1 MNRFNFFA
9 VVLLAIAGCGNPST
23 HTAEYAGLDNLGAKM
38 ANGPMETDVAF
49 AASDDRM
56 PTDPEPAQQRRVI
69 KEGYLTFETESLA
82 DTRQRVDS
90 VLRQFGGHI
99 DSEREYSTS
108 GRVSHTLTVRVP
120 FERFDQFV
128 DELGKDIGAFE
139 DKSITS
145 RDVTAEYIDVVAR
158 TKTKKELEQRY
169 LALLK
174 QANSVKEILDIE
186 TALGNIRAEIESME
200 GQIRYLTDQTD
211 YSTLQISYYTTVSEK
226 LAFGNKFSR
235 GFVNGW
241 NNLIWFFV
249 GLVNVWPFVVLFPIA
264 IVIIAR
270 WARRRREKR
279 RAANP

>member
-1 MNRFNFFA
+1 MNKFHILA
-9 VVLLAIAGCGNPST
+9 ALLLAFAGCGGPS
-23 HTAEYAGLDNLGAKM
+23 HQTAEYAGLENMGAKV
-38 ANGPMETDVAF
+38 ANGAMDMEVSFSAPEDGQ
-49 AASDDRM
+49 S
-56 PTDPEPAQQRRVI
+56 TDPAPVQQRRVI

-82 DTRQRVDS
+82 DTRVRVDS

-108 GRVSHTLTVRVP
+108 SRVSHTLTVRVP
-120 FERFDQFV
+120 FERFDEFV
-128 DELGKDIGAFE
+128 DELGKGVGAFE

-158 TKTKKELEQRY
+158 AKTKKELEERY
-169 LALLK
+169 LVLLK

-200 GQIRYLTDQTD
+200 GQIRYLVNQTE
-211 YSTLQISYYTTVSEK
+211 YSTLQISYHTVVSEK
-226 LAFGNKFSR
+226 PVFGNKFSR

-249 GLVNVWPFVVLFPIA
+249 GLVNVWPFVVLVPIG
-264 IVIIAR
+264 IVLIVR
-270 WARRRREKR
+270 WLRGRREKR
-279 RAANP
+279 KAANL